1 MVGLFGN
8 LAQIRAAL
16 VEKRQRGAEMEREGA
31 EKKRWADV
39 NLELLDQIEA
49 EARQLL
55 GVADDSGVALHGQEG
70 ADSSSHDGL
79 RELHSWRRLLFGGDL
94 DSFRYLTPDYDGQTG
109 RALYALPVVAGK
121 GTNRRRAFA
130 AARVYGPKL
139 DTASLA
145 DTIFR
150 TGETKAV
157 DAESV
162 KSSLGTL
169 VRYGQEWKRSEGGVL
184 EYVGDGLTPN
194 QEMILKLL
202 EKRQEKQP
210 ETS

>member
-1 MVGLFGN
+1 MGQLFGN
-8 LAQIRAAL
+8 MAQMRVAL
-16 VEKRQRGAEMEREGA
+16 VEMRLRGAERERQGA
-31 EKKRWADV
+31 EEKRWADV

-49 EARQLL
+49 KARHLL
-55 GVADDSGVALHGQEG
+55 GAAEYADLSLHGQEG
-70 ADSSSHDGL
+70 ADSSLYDRL
-79 RELHSWRRLLFGGDL
+79 RNLHISRRFIFGGDS
-94 DSFRYLTPDYDGQTG
+94 DSFQYLAPDYDGPTG

-145 DTIFR
+145 DAIFR
-150 TGETKAV
+150 TGETRAV
-157 DAESV
+157 DAASV

-202 EKRQEKQP
+202 EKSHEKQA

>member
-1 MVGLFGN
+1 MGGLFGN

-16 VEKRQRGAEMEREGA
+16 VEMRQQGAAKEREGA
-31 EKKRWADV
+31 EQRSWADV
-39 NLELLDQIEA
+39 NLELLDQVEA

-55 GVADDSGVALHGQEG
+55 GVSDDADLSLHGQG
-70 ADSSSHDGL
+70 DTDPSPHDRLRGL
-79 RELHSWRRLLFGGDL
+79 HVWRRFLFGGDL
-94 DSFRYLTPDYDGQTG
+94 ESIQYIPPEYDGQKG
-109 RALYALPVVAGK
+109 KALYAVPVVAGK

-139 DTASLA
+139 DSDALA
-145 DTIFR
+145 DAIFR
-150 TGETKAV
+150 TGETRAV
-157 DAESV
+157 DAASV
-162 KSSLGTL
+162 RSSLGTL
-169 VRYGQEWKRSEGGVL
+169 VRYGSEWQRSAGGVL

-202 EKRQEKQP
+202 EERQEQQL